1 MISKHRNSEFFINL
15 FINSIYFQGLI
26 DPNQSGVE
34 DTMGIRLE
42 GRALY
47 YLQLFQSSSNFMF
60 GVGYPNLLHQRA
72 LDMSGISSNI
82 FLADNGMSGF
92 FYVYGFFGV
101 VLIVLYVLKM
111 LKYALFVRKVSGN
124 SFYLMFILFSIFIS
138 YNIIFWWWKES
149 WTFMLVIITASLE
162 VSYNKLRDNENSKI
176 N

>member
-1 MISKHRNSEFFINL
+1 M
-15 FINSIYFQGLI
+15 
-26 DPNQSGVE
+26 
-34 DTMGIRLE
+34 
-42 GRALY
+42 
-47 YLQLFQSSSNFMF
+47 FM
-60 GVGYPNLLHQRA
+60 V
-72 LDMSGISSNI
+72 
-82 FLADNGMSGF
+82 
-92 FYVYGFFGV
+92 FFGV